1 MIFMLGYTY
10 EDLQVRTEVLFPGNS
25 ILFPIL
31 WYQLSDK
38 TGIFGKSWALLSP
51 VKVFVLL
58 SHHKILELSHPS
70 TANNSKASSHFII
83 SSDQMPRNTTVL
95 LAALAATAISV
106 IDGFKFMSNWQP
118 PKILTD
124 VQKVEIA
131 KTEERFGNKSEFLFV
146 AVLMG

>member
-1 MIFMLGYTY
+1 
-10 EDLQVRTEVLFPGNS
+10 
-25 ILFPIL
+25 
-31 WYQLSDK
+31 
-38 TGIFGKSWALLSP
+38 
-51 VKVFVLL
+51 
-58 SHHKILELSHPS
+58 
-70 TANNSKASSHFII
+70 
-83 SSDQMPRNTTVL
+83 MPRNTTVL

-146 AVLMG
+146 AVLMGWNASIVPLLTLSRC